1 MPGDLLLDP
10 GHNAPIF
17 DYFSQRFFYRID
29 DLVLALSEVGGIEGI
44 GLDIEG
50 GQLVLVGFGQR
61 LGVRVV
67 EDILNEAKE
76 EDDAE

>member
-1 MPGDLLLDP
+1 MPGDLLFDP
-10 GHNAPIF
+10 GYDAPIF
-17 DYFSQRFFYRID
+17 DYFSQRFLYRID
-29 DLVLALSEVGGIEGI
+29 DLVLSLSEVGGVEGI

-67 EDILNEAKE
+67 EDILDEAKE
-76 EDDAE
+76 EDDA